1 MSSPAASASI
11 ADPRRRVLEAA
22 ATVLCAHS
30 GASLADVAAAAGIGR
45 TTLHRLFPTRH
56 DLLYA
61 LADDALVRVEAAVDG
76 ALPTVT
82 EAVEVSLRRLA
93 EAVLPLADEMRFLD
107 IGAGVWD
114 LPEMVERW
122 YDVNRPV
129 EDLVRA
135 AKQSGELRLDLPT
148 AWVVDLFVAAVF
160 AASNGVTDGRIARR
174 DAVELVVDAILSG
187 IAAPASSPTA
197 AGTQAAAQT

>member
-1 MSSPAASASI
+1 MSSPALSATPT
-11 ADPRRRVLEAA
+11 DPRRHVLETA
-22 ATVLCAHS
+22 ATVLCSHS

-45 TTLHRLFPTRH
+45 TSLHRLFPTRH

-76 ALPTVT
+76 ALPPGPEPV
-82 EAVEVSLRRLA
+82 AQSLRRLA

-122 YDVNRPV
+122 YDISRPV
-129 EDLVRA
+129 EDVVRA
-135 AKQSGELRLDLPT
+135 AKDAGELRLDLPT
-148 AWVVDLFVAAVF
+148 AWAVDLFVAAIF
-160 AASNGVTDGRIARR
+160 AASNGVADGRIARR
-174 DAVELVVDAILSG
+174 DAVDLVVDAILRGIGVPAPSPARPGDGSG
-187 IAAPASSPTA
+187 ARP
-197 AGTQAAAQT
+197 